1 MVEKALYF
9 SENEQTK
16 QQRREVVKFAVGVSM
31 SQNRPP
37 SALLVELQ
45 NQYIA
50 GQIDLEQL
58 SAALDAEY
66 QPAPGPDPFAKYAP
80 GASPQGESAYQYE
93 PYLHFDESSVGPRLP

>member
-1 MVEKALYF
+1 MEKALYF
-9 SENEQTK
+9 SENEQTR

-37 SALLVELQ
+37 SALLVGLQ

-50 GQIDLEQL
+50 GRIDLEQL

-66 QPAPGPDPFAKYAP
+66 QLTPSADPFAKYAP
-80 GASPQGESAYQYE
+80 GEGPQVESAHQYE
-93 PYLHFDESSVGPRLP
+93 PYLHFDESSVGPHLP

>member
-1 MVEKALYF
+1 MKKALYF

-16 QQRREVVKFAVGVSM
+16 QLRREVVMFAIGVSM

-45 NQYIA
+45 NQYIT

-66 QPAPGPDPFAKYAP
+66 QPAPSPDPYVRYAP
-80 GASPQGESAYQYE
+80 GAGTQVEPAHEYK
-93 PYLHFDESSVGPRLP
+93 PYLHFDESSVGPHLP

>member
-9 SENEQTK
+9 SKNEQTK

-31 SQNRPP
+31 SRNRPP
-37 SALLVELQ
+37 SAFLVELQ

-66 QPAPGPDPFAKYAP
+66 QPAPGPDPFARYAP
-80 GASPQGESAYQYE
+80 GAGPQGESAYQYE
-93 PYLHFDESSVGPRLP
+93 PYLHFDESSVGPHLP